1 LGDLPLVVL
10 FELVFR
16 TAIMFGYA
24 ILLFRLSGAR
34 ALNQLSLAEVVLIV
48 GLGSAVGDP
57 MLDPQVPLLHGM
69 AVITVVVLLQRLL
82 NWLTRRVRPVRK
94 IVEPTVVCLVKDGQ
108 LDEKGMDRAH
118 LSPNELYAELRQMGV
133 ENIADV
139 KRAYMEPDG
148 SFSVFQYEG
157 VKEYGE
163 DYDLLDDADR
173 RKSA

>member
-1 LGDLPLVVL
+1 MPLVVL
-10 FELVFR
+10 FEIVFR
-16 TAIMFGYA
+16 TAVMFTYA
-24 ILLFRLSGAR
+24 ILLFRISGAR

-57 MLDPQVPLLHGM
+57 MLDPEVPLLHGM
-69 AVITVVVLLQRLL
+69 AVITVVVALQRLL

-94 IVEPTVVCLVKDGQ
+94 VIEPTVVCLVKDGQ
-108 LDEKGMDRAH
+108 IDHKGLDSAH
-118 LSPNELYAELRQMGV
+118 LSPNELYAELRQMQV

-148 SFSVFQYEG
+148 NFSVFEYEG

-163 DYDLLDDADR
+163 DYDLLDDADQ

>member
-1 LGDLPLVVL
+1 
-10 FELVFR
+10 
-16 TAIMFGYA
+16 
-24 ILLFRLSGAR
+24 
-34 ALNQLSLAEVVLIV
+34 
-48 GLGSAVGDP
+48 
-57 MLDPQVPLLHGM
+57 
-69 AVITVVVLLQRLL
+69 
-82 NWLTRRVRPVRK
+82 
-94 IVEPTVVCLVKDGQ
+94 
-108 LDEKGMDRAH
+108 MDRAH

-148 SFSVFQYEG
+148 NFSVFQYEG